1 MAIELT
7 AEQKAERTKLRQEVK
22 TVFDELNALRFDAQR
37 PNDVL
42 VEDYIKLKYNMEFD
56 SYLYKMGINPNQ
68 DTVAMILNQAEVD
81 QIRWIVPEIFRAALR
96 KGYRGAPIYP
106 NIIRGEEQMSG
117 PVMKVPYIN
126 MSDAAPRKVNEAE
139 TIPLGA
145 VSFGQKEY
153 TMFKIGRGISLTDEI
168 KMYSSLNL
176 VSIFLEDFGVLL
188 GHVVDGLAIE
198 CAINGEQKD
207 GSEAAPVIGVKTVG
221 TVAYRDLLKIL
232 VRMSRLGRTPST
244 LIGGEEMA
252 IDVLDLPEFSQRES
266 GTTRANLNIKTP
278 IPQNLDFFIHGGVD
292 EDQILML
299 DKSAGLLKLNGFPL
313 KVESERI
320 VSNQT
325 EAFYASLQ
333 VGFAKLWRDSV
344 IILDK
349 TKDFTGNGFPAA
361 FDINS
366 KQIVELKN

>member
-106 NIIRGEEQMSG
+106 NIIREEEQMSG

-188 GHVVDGLAIE
+188 GHAVDGLAIE

-207 GSEAAPVIGVKTVG
+207 GSEAAPVIGVKTVN

-349 TKDFTGNGFPAA
+349 TKDFADNGFPAA